1 MINWVPFIALL
12 VFGMIA
18 VIISQHE
25 TIRDLRREN
34 TDLKMIVED
43 ERVHNETKRAYTEFC
58 CDVKLSDYDE
68 AFKAKDMIIKNYR
81 KEFERLKATSGS

>member
-1 MINWVPFIALL
+1 MINWLPFIALL

-25 TIRDLRREN
+25 TILDLRREN
-34 TDLKMIVED
+34 TDLKMIIED
-43 ERVHNETKRAYTEFC
+43 ERIHNETKQAYTNFC

-68 AFKAKDMIIKNYR
+68 KFKTQDMIIKNYR

>member
-1 MINWVPFIALL
+1 MINWLPFISLL

-43 ERVHNETKRAYTEFC
+43 ERIHNETKQAYTNFC

-68 AFKAKDMIIKNYR
+68 KFKTQDMIIKNYR
-81 KEFERLKATSGS
+81 KEFERLKATSDS

>member
-1 MINWVPFIALL
+1 MINWLPFIALL

-34 TDLKMIVED
+34 TDLKMIIED
-43 ERVHNETKRAYTEFC
+43 ERVHNETKQAYTNFC

-68 AFKAKDMIIKNYR
+68 KFKTQDMIIKNYR
-81 KEFERLKATSGS
+81 KEFERLKATSDS

>member
-43 ERVHNETKRAYTEFC
+43 ERIHNETKQAYTNFC

-68 AFKAKDMIIKNYR
+68 KFKTQDMIIKNYR
-81 KEFERLKATSGS
+81 KEFERLKATSDS

>member
-1 MINWVPFIALL
+1 MINWLPFIALL

-43 ERVHNETKRAYTEFC
+43 ERIHNETKQAYTNFC

-68 AFKAKDMIIKNYR
+68 KFKTQDMIIKNYR

>member
-1 MINWVPFIALL
+1 MINWLPFIALL

-43 ERVHNETKRAYTEFC
+43 ERIHNETKQAYTNFC

-68 AFKAKDMIIKNYR
+68 KFKTQDMIIKNYR
-81 KEFERLKATSGS
+81 KEFERLKATSDS